1 MHFPKKDTSDSSRMR
16 AGYWVKNSENYLDK
30 TFEVEDPATGMLIA
44 DVADT
49 GPQQWREA
57 LDCASD
63 AAPRLSNTTLRERA
77 DVLSEIYRQII
88 DFKDELAELIT
99 YEMGKPLAEARQEV
113 DYGAEYFHWFAGEA
127 SRIGGRTSVSPSG
140 NGTILTTKHPVGP
153 VLAITPWNFPFSM
166 ISRKIAPALAAGCPV
181 ITKPAAETPLTL
193 LYLVKLT
200 SRVLADYGMP
210 KGVISA
216 LPTLDAAGLSQFFMG
231 DSRVAKV
238 TFTGS
243 TAVGKILVKQS
254 AQHLQR
260 TSMELGGNAPFLVA
274 ADANLDLA
282 VECAV
287 QAKLRNGGQA
297 CIAVNR
303 FIVQE
308 SLVEEFES
316 RLVERLKDVKWGNGF
331 DVGVTLGP
339 IITSKQRERIA
350 QLVDEAVAE
359 GARLSVGG
367 FVPDGKGYFYPAT
380 LLADVSAR
388 SRIFNEEIFG
398 PVVTLTRFSDLS
410 EGIALANSTPFGLA
424 AYGFTESLA
433 TSQRLARE
441 LQAGMVGINKSGISD
456 PAAPFGGIKESGFG
470 REGGLEGIEDYLEL
484 KYVAL
489 P

>member
-1 MHFPKKDTSDSSRMR
+1 M
-16 AGYWVKNSENYLDK
+16 
-30 TFEVEDPATGMLIA
+30 
-44 DVADT
+44 
-49 GPQQWREA
+49 
-57 LDCASD
+57 
-63 AAPRLSNTTLRERA
+63 
-77 DVLSEIYRQII
+77 
-88 DFKDELAELIT
+88 
-99 YEMGKPLAEARQEV
+99 
-113 DYGAEYFHWFAGEA
+113 
-127 SRIGGRTSVSPSG
+127 
-140 NGTILTTKHPVGP
+140 
-153 VLAITPWNFPFSM
+153 
-166 ISRKIAPALAAGCPV
+166 
-181 ITKPAAETPLTL
+181 
-193 LYLVKLT
+193 
-200 SRVLADYGMP
+200 
-210 KGVISA
+210 
-216 LPTLDAAGLSQFFMG
+216 
-231 DSRVAKV
+231 
-238 TFTGS
+238 
-243 TAVGKILVKQS
+243 
-254 AQHLQR
+254 
-260 TSMELGGNAPFLVA
+260 
-274 ADANLDLA
+274 
-282 VECAV
+282 
-287 QAKLRNGGQA
+287 
-297 CIAVNR
+297 
-303 FIVQE
+303 
-308 SLVEEFES
+308 EEFES